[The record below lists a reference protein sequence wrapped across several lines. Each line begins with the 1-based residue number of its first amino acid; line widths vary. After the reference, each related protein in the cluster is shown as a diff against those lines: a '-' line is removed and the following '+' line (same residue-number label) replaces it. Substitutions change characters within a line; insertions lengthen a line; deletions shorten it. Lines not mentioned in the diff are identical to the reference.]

1 MADKSTILMRR
12 MGVKVE
18 TVKTG
23 WFGRESHVVLA
34 GECGDDE
41 VLCFVTN
48 DGKEARQIV
57 LGKVD
62 ELSANGKTLQEGAM
76 LFAVRRTPFYF
87 NTTVEAGRDANNFSW
102 TFNVGGSMEIRR
114 PEDFARKFRGAVKAE
129 EPLFIETFETW
140 LGTIPSTIMHDKV
153 VVDVLG
159 VMSLQDKDAEDRYVD
174 MQYRLEQSKEVGER
188 VVSSALGK
196 AFSDFFGAEGVVDM
210 SVSSFRASS
219 ADREAAIAHEK
230 AEIESQKAE
239 ADRIRKE
246 KEEADK
252 KLQEQ
257 EQRERDNDAK
267 RKEEDAKREE
277 QLKQKEH
284 ELKMAELE
292 AQTKKLQGGDTASA
306 FAAFEMIS
314 NVLEDAVAKSGT
326 GSFADML
333 KDARRA
339 ESGLRILALARD
351 KKHMGGVTLAK
362 KKPSF
367 QARPLTFTTKKTPAL
382 HNGESLSSVI
392 TSERRDGYLTVLN
405 VSECNEIIPML
416 PNVDFPNVRVVH
428 GEAILIGD
436 DASDYIPEIRESASS
451 GTDNLVA
458 IVSDAPLL
466 AAPLSPLGEALPA
479 AAAEELVS
487 RLETLDADAWAADV
501 VSFTILP

>member
-1 MADKSTILMRR
+1 MSDNATILMRR
-12 MGVKVE
+12 MGVKAE
-18 TVKTG
+18 TTKKG

-34 GECGDDE
+34 GECGGDE

-48 DGKEARQIV
+48 DGSEARQV
-57 LGKVD
+57 VSGKVD
-62 ELSANGKTLQEGAM
+62 ELSANGKTLQEGGM

-87 NTTVEAGRDANNFSW
+87 NTTVEAGKDANNFSW
-102 TFNVGGSMEIRR
+102 TFKVGGSMEIRR
-114 PEDFARKFRGAVKAE
+114 PEAFALKFRGAVNAD
-129 EPLFIETFETW
+129 EPLFIETFEAW

-159 VMSLQDKDAEDRYVD
+159 VMSLQDKDAENRYVD
-174 MQYRLEQSKEVGER
+174 MQYRLEQSKEVGEK

-219 ADREAAIAHEK
+219 ADREAAIAQEK
-230 AEIESQKAE
+230 AERDTSIEAQRAE
-239 ADRIRKE
+239 EYRKRKE

-252 KLQEQ
+252 RRQEL

-267 RKEEDAKREE
+267 REE
-277 QLKQKEH
+277 QRKQKEH

-306 FAAFEMIS
+306 FAAFETIS
-314 NVLEDAVAKSGT
+314 NVLEDVVAKAGT
-326 GSFADML
+326 GSFADLL

-339 ESGLRILALARD
+339 ESGLRLLALARD
-351 KKHMGGVTLAK
+351 KKRMGGVTLAK

-405 VSECNEIIPML
+405 VSEYNEIIPML
-416 PNVDFPNVRVVH
+416 PNVDSPDVRVVR
-428 GEAILIGD
+428 GEATLIGD

-466 AAPLSPLGEALPA
+466 AAPLSPLGEALSAPA
-479 AAAEELVS
+479 AAELVS